1 MTFSAPIDIA
11 AARLPLRITLETRI
25 ERSEEGRRMSYVD
38 IRAMAETP
46 GMKPIE
52 VGRLTA
58 WRGLY
63 PDLAQILSSPDED
76 ARIIVEEFDEISY
89 DAVLAVEGILDAR
102 GSFAPRIASQISDA
116 RPSGLVYIE
125 QVVVHP
131 ALRGRGLG
139 HALLRELKA
148 QLSGVAHLACLK
160 AIPIDTPYEEPGD
173 DFAHG
178 SRMADRAAA
187 LALQRYYRADAAL
200 GFQRPAS
207 GAKGSLL
214 GAVWEAF
221 PDMPLFEMRAEV
233 PAAKILK
240 SRET

>member
-1 MTFSAPIDIA
+1 MTFSAPIDTA
-11 AARLPLRITLETRI
+11 SARLPLRITLQTRI
-25 ERSEEGRRMSYVD
+25 ERSEEGQRMSYID
-38 IRAMAETP
+38 IRAMAEAS

-63 PDLAQILSSPDED
+63 PNLAQILSSPDED
-76 ARIIVEEFDEISY
+76 AQTIVDEFDEISY
-89 DAVLAVEGILDAR
+89 DAVLAVEGILDTR
-102 GSFAPRIASQISDA
+102 GSLAPRIASQISDA
-116 RPSGLVYIE
+116 APVGLVYIE
-125 QVVVHP
+125 QVVAHP

-148 QLSGVAHLACLK
+148 QLAGVAHMACLK

-200 GFQRPAS
+200 GFQRPARD
-207 GAKGSLL
+207 AKGSLL
-214 GAVWEAF
+214 AAVWEAF
-221 PDMPLFEMRAEV
+221 PDLPLFEMQAEV

-240 SRET
+240 PRET